1 MWLSLM
7 VCATKAV
14 SLEKKKMQNLTEYR
28 NQILKALL
36 SAVDDD
42 GRRRVSDDEAAKL
55 SKEFSDE
62 ELAFGIDY
70 NTPEEVAEMLLDAG
84 L

>member
-1 MWLSLM
+1 MWQSLM

>member
-42 GRRRVSDDEAAKL
+42 GRRRFSDDEAAKL